1 MSLDHRHGYPHE
13 HELEPQYGLPEALPA
28 DERLLWQGSPNWASL
43 ARHTFHVKK
52 LAVYFGVIIAVRV
65 VTVLS
70 DGAGTQAALASGPLG
85 LRRPIASCLFEDKR
99 RRSTPT

>member
-52 LAVYFGVIIAVRV
+52 LAVYFGIIIAVRV

-70 DGAGTQAALASGPLG
+70 DGAGTQAALASALWLSLLAGVAIG
-85 LRRPIASCLFEDKR
+85 VMV
-99 RRSTPT
+99 